1 MFGLEL
7 IKHKRRLGNDF
18 SDCFSPVKDQLGNVP
33 VEIQYD
39 VYVNGFIVEICK
51 SYFEANNVRHKSS
64 QALILDFVFEEIYR
78 RDSIKVQNYMDGL
91 MSENAKLFK
100 KAQEKSEELDDYDSR
115 LDWLNKYVVEHFEPA
130 KNIML

>member
-51 SYFEANNVRHKSS
+51 SYFEVNNVRHQSS

-100 KAQEKSEELDDYDSR
+100 KAQEKSEELDEYDSR